1 MLNGYIPYDTIS
13 RGVWPHRGP
22 CLLRFFF
29 SRLPEALRGLMTKQT
44 FRACS
49 PSIAFIKNSLN
60 YIKTSNNR
68 LSEKRTNHLSP
79 IDFTNIRIKPSEK
92 RTPHYT
98 PVIGH

>member
-1 MLNGYIPYDTIS
+1 MATS
-13 RGVWPHRGP
+13 RAMPTP
-22 CLLRFFF
+22 FFF

-60 YIKTSNNR
+60 FKTSNNR